1 MCTPGYDI
9 TLDRFMKVAHLPP
22 PARQRGG
29 RQPHVRQRPAVDAPH
44 GSPAEGPAG
53 ALRQVDH
60 RLPAV
65 QPPVRERRDRAPVHG
80 IAGGAHHRGEDPGA
94 RHGPHEREGRRHA
107 AGAPKKGAP
116 GPSASPGEGG
126 TPKFAWHPTAR
137 ACVFCQ
143 IEVVQNSVSVQS
155 EKAAGFSPIKRK
167 TRRRCSSYPIRAWV
181 RLYDSPSN
189 LIILP

>member
-1 MCTPGYDI
+1 M
-9 TLDRFMKVAHLPP
+9 
-22 PARQRGG
+22 
-29 RQPHVRQRPAVDAPH
+29 AVDNHTFVNALPWMRRTGAP
-44 GSPAEGPAG
+44 
-53 ALRQVDH
+53 
-60 RLPAV
+60 
-65 QPPVRERRDRAPVHG
+65 RRDPPERYGKWTTVCRRFNRRSG
-80 IAGGAHHRGEDPGA
+80 NGATGRPSTA
-94 RHGPHEREGRRHA
+94 LREGRTIGAKIRVPA
-107 AGAPKKGAP
+107 MDPTSVKVAGTRPGRRKKGLPVRRRLP
-116 GPSASPGEGG
+116 GRGG